1 MKTFKKVLKVLAII
15 AAIAAAIAG
24 IYFAVTKLIEK
35 KKAKDAEN
43 IETMFAASEN
53 FDGDFLTEAVVE
65 EAPAE
70 EEAEE
75 APAEEEAEEA
85 AE

>member
-1 MKTFKKVLKVLAII
+1 MKTFKKVLKVVAII
-15 AAIAAAIAG
+15 AAIAAAVAG

-35 KKAKDAEN
+35 KKEKDAQN

-53 FDGDFLTEAVVE
+53 FDGDFLTEVIVE
-65 EAPAE
+65 EAPS
-70 EEAEE
+70 
-75 APAEEEAEEA
+75 EEA